1 MDGLLGV
8 AGMII
13 TSDYGS
19 FPKIPCV
26 KRTSKIIPGWWFQP
40 LRNILVSWDDSSKYM
55 ENKIHV
61 PNHQPDNTGFGVPFF
76 CATSIFM
83 KKKGF
88 SLHRERSWN
97 PGIFFWHCPPSST
110 HPKKKDP
117 ASGWLLIG
125 D

>member
-13 TSDYGS
+13 TGDYGS

-26 KRTSKIIPGWWFQP
+26 KRTSKIIPGWWFQR

-61 PNHQPDNTGFGVPFF
+61 PNHQPDNTGFGFPFF
-76 CATSIFM
+76 FATCIFM
-83 KKKGF
+83 KKRIF
-88 SLHRERSWN
+88 SSPRAVMESRDLLLAL
-97 PGIFFWHCPPSST
+97 PPSST
-110 HPKKKDP
+110 HRKKKDP